1 MSIIVDK
8 VSLQWIDQ
16 ETLQKIHEHIQN
28 RRTRVRLQIDVT
40 DSANSYQRSMGNI
53 NRQRSFV
60 ASINMAESHPS
71 QYSSLLYDLQKR
83 IFDQNFTYNEVKTV
97 FKLQFF
103 EPTTETIQDQ
113 DLANIEIQ

>member
-1 MSIIVDK
+1 MSIVVDK
-8 VSLQWIDQ
+8 VSLQWIDE

-28 RRTRVRLQIDVT
+28 RRTHVRLQIDVT

-60 ASINMAESHPS
+60 ASVNMAESNPS
-71 QYSSLLYDLQKR
+71 QYASLLYDLQKR

-103 EPTTETIQDQ
+103 EPTTAAIQDH
-113 DLANIEIQ
+113 DLANIGIQ